1 MKLRLFILSLAVCA
15 AAMAAQ
21 AQQPTGRTQLFERLA
36 GLQKCGTMFGHQDD
50 TFYGLAWQWQPNRS
64 DTKETCGDLPAVMG
78 FEIGGIEVAAETN
91 LDSVPFALMR
101 SEILAQAARG
111 GIVTI
116 SWHPRNPL
124 TGGDAWDV
132 SSNEVVA
139 SVLPGGKCHAKFLVW
154 MKRVAAFLASLSP
167 DPTHKTPIIFRPWH
181 ENNGSW
187 FWWGRNLCTPKE
199 YHALWCM
206 LQDYLLVEGFD
217 NLLWSYSPN
226 MGDDLSRA
234 VFEERYPGDDRV
246 ELLGIDA
253 YQTGTQADF
262 LSTVRSNLSMLGTFC
277 QEHCRLLALTECGV
291 KGITPKRWWTE
302 VVLQLA
308 SEYPLCYML
317 TWRNARR
324 DEYFGPVPNDAD
336 APDFR
341 KFYKDKRTLFVSD
354 IKGK

>member
-1 MKLRLFILSLAVCA
+1 MILSLAACA
-15 AAMAAQ
+15 AGLSAQ
-21 AQQPTGRTQLFERLA
+21 AQAPTVRTQLLDRLA
-36 GLQKCGTMFGHQDD
+36 VLQKCGIMFGHQDD
-50 TFYGLAWQWQPNRS
+50 TFYGLTWQWQPNRS
-64 DTKETCGDLPAVMG
+64 DTRETCGDLPAVMG
-78 FEIGGIEVAAETN
+78 FELGGIEEAHEAN

-101 SEILAQAARG
+101 QEIMAQAARG

-124 TGGDAWDV
+124 TGSDAWDV
-132 SSNEVVA
+132 SSNKVVA

-167 DPTHKTPIIFRPWH
+167 DAAHKTPIIFRPWH

-187 FWWGRNLCTPKE
+187 FWWGRDLCTPQQ

-217 NLLWSYSPN
+217 NLVWSYSPN
-226 MGDDLSRA
+226 MAVDLDRA
-234 VFEERYPGDDRV
+234 RFEERYPGDDRV
-246 ELLGIDA
+246 DLLGVDA
-253 YQTGTQADF
+253 YQVGTQEEFVSCA
-262 LSTVRSNLSMLGTFC
+262 RANLSMLNDFC
-277 QEHCRLLALTECGV
+277 QEHQRLLALTECGV
-291 KGITPKRWWTE
+291 KGTTPKHWWTE
-302 VVLQLA
+302 ALLPAA
-308 SEYPLCYML
+308 SGFPLCYML
-317 TWRNARR
+317 TWRNARK
-324 DEYFGPVPNDAD
+324 DEYFGPTPKGAD